1 MTKVTDFDKTIAS
14 NIRKLRKDAGFTQPN
29 VADHLGITYQSYQR
43 MERGEVSFRASTLDR
58 LAALYH
64 KQLFHLLAGA
74 ELTLP
79 DNLLRANLV
88 LHSMSDEQREE
99 ALRELVKIKHGG
111 TQ

>member
-1 MTKVTDFDKTIAS
+1 MTKVTDFDKAIAA
-14 NIRKLRKDAGFTQPN
+14 NIRKLRVKAGLTQPN
-29 VADHLGITYQSYQR
+29 VADHLGVTYQSYQR
-43 MERGEVSFRASTLDR
+43 MERGGVSFRASTLDK

-64 KQLFHLLAGA
+64 QRLFDLLAGA
-74 ELTLP
+74 ELNLP
-79 DNLLRANLV
+79 DNLTRANLI

>member
-1 MTKVTDFDKTIAS
+1 MTKVTDFDKAIAA
-14 NIRKLRKDAGFTQPN
+14 NIRKLRVKAGLTQPN

-43 MERGEVSFRASTLDR
+43 MERGGVSFRASTLDK

-64 KQLFHLLAGA
+64 QRLFDLLAGV
-74 ELTLP
+74 ELNLP
-79 DNLLRANLV
+79 DNLTRANLI